1 MEFTQT
7 KTPAILTIVVIVIA
21 TILKEIKTYFS
32 TSEKGNS
39 GLFEILEQFAVLKFF
54 FFLTSSC
61 KP

>member
-54 FFLTSSC
+54 FF
-61 KP
+61 